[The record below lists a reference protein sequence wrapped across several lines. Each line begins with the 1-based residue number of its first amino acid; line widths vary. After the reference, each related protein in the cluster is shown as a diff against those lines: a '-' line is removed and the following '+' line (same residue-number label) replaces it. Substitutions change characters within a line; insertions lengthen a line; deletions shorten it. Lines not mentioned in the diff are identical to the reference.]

1 MFKIIGTG
9 HALPERVVTNDELST
24 FLDTSDEWISK
35 RTGIKSRHVIT
46 GETLSQLAGEASRN
60 ALDMAGVRAEELDL
74 IIATSCSPEKVVPG
88 VACMVQEL
96 IGAACPAFDI
106 SSACS
111 GFLMALDVAAAFF
124 KSGAAKKILVVSAEN
139 MTRFVDWNDRSTC
152 VLFGDGAGAVVLSE
166 GDNLLSIRMHT
177 QGTHGTVGIY
187 GPKGNSPFE
196 TVDRPER
203 NSCTFMNGQETYKYA
218 VGAMS
223 RDIEEAAALAD
234 IGLEKIDHIIPHQAN
249 LRIIMATQSKLGIP
263 MEKFCT
269 GIEYLGNTSS
279 ASEPIV
285 LDIENRK
292 GRFKEGDI
300 LAFTAFGGGLTDGGA
315 IYRW

>member
-1 MFKIIGTG
+1 MFKILGTG
-9 HALPERVVTNDELST
+9 HCLPERTVTNDELST

-35 RTGIKSRHVIT
+35 RTGIKVRHVIT
-46 GETLSQLAGEASRN
+46 DETLSGLAASAASG
-60 ALDMAGVRAEELDL
+60 ALEMSGVRAEELDL
-74 IIATSCSPEKVVPG
+74 IIATTGSAEKTVPG
-88 VACMVQEL
+88 IGCMVQKL
-96 IGAACPAFDI
+96 IGASCPAFDI

-111 GFLMALDVAAAFF
+111 GFLMALDVATAFF
-124 KSGAAKKILVVSAEN
+124 KSGRVKKMLVVSAEN
-139 MTRFVDWNDRSTC
+139 MTRFVDWTDRSTC
-152 VLFGDGAGAVVLSE
+152 VLFGDGAGAVVLGE
-166 GDNLLSIRMHT
+166 GDNLLAIKMHT
-177 QGTHGTVGIY
+177 HGDFDTVGIN

-223 RDIEEAAALAD
+223 DDLVEVAALAGISVED
-234 IGLEKIDHIIPHQAN
+234 IRHIVPHQAN
-249 LRIIMATQSKLGIP
+249 LRIIMATQSKLKIP
-263 MEKFCT
+263 MERFCT
-269 GIEYLGNTSS
+269 GIEFLGNTSS

-300 LAFTAFGGGLTDGGA
+300 VAFTAFGGGLTDGGA

>member
-1 MFKIIGTG
+1 MFKILGTG
-9 HALPERVVTNDELST
+9 HCLPERVVTNDELST

-35 RTGIKSRHVIT
+35 RTGIKSRRVIT
-46 GETLSQLAGEASRN
+46 DETLSQLAAEAAHN
-60 ALDMAGVRAEELDL
+60 AMEMSGVAPGELDL
-74 IIATSCSPEKVVPG
+74 IIATTCSGEKVVPG
-88 VACMVQEL
+88 IGCMVQKL
-96 IGAACPAFDI
+96 IGASCPAFDI

-111 GFLMALDVAAAFF
+111 GFLMALDVAAAYF
-124 KSGAAKKILVVSAEN
+124 KSGIAKKVLVVSAEN
-139 MTRFVDWNDRSTC
+139 MTRFVDWTDRSTC
-152 VLFGDGAGAVVLSE
+152 VLFGDGAGAAVLGE
-166 GDNLLSIRMHT
+166 GDNLLSIKMHT
-177 QGTHGTVGIY
+177 HGDFDTVGIH

-196 TVDRPER
+196 TVERPER

-223 RDIEEAAALAD
+223 GDIEEAAALAGID
-234 IGLEKIDHIIPHQAN
+234 INDIQHIIPHQAN
-249 LRIIMATQSKLGIP
+249 LRIIMATQSKLKIP
-263 MEKFCT
+263 VERFCT
-269 GIEYLGNTSS
+269 GIEFLGNTSS

-300 LAFTAFGGGLTDGGA
+300 IAFTAFGGGLTDGGA

>member
-46 GETLSQLAGEASRN
+46 DETLSQLAARAAAN
-60 ALDMAGVRAEELDL
+60 ALEMACVKAEELDL
-74 IIATSCSPEKVVPG
+74 IIATSCAPEKVVPG
-88 VACMVQEL
+88 IGCMVQEL
-96 IGAACPAFDI
+96 IGASCPAFDI

-111 GFLMALDVAAAFF
+111 GFLMALDAATAYFG
-124 KSGAAKKILVVSAEN
+124 SGRVKKMLVVSAEN
-139 MTRFVDWNDRSTC
+139 MTRFVDWTDRSTC
-152 VLFGDGAGAVVLSE
+152 VLFGDGAGAVVLGE
-166 GDNLLSIRMHT
+166 GDNLLSIKMHT
-177 QGTHGTVGIY
+177 HGTHGTVGIQ
-187 GPKGNSPFE
+187 GSRGNSPFE
-196 TVDRPER
+196 TVDRSER
-203 NSCTFMNGQETYKYA
+203 NACAFMNGQETYKYA
-218 VGAMS
+218 IGAMS
-223 RDIEEAAALAD
+223 GDIVEAAALAGVD
-234 IGLEKIDHIIPHQAN
+234 LDAIDHIVPHQAN
-249 LRIIMATQSKLGIP
+249 LRIIAATQAKLGIP

-285 LDIENRK
+285 LDVENRK

-315 IYRW
+315 VYRW

>member
-1 MFKIIGTG
+1 MFKILGTG
-9 HALPERVVTNDELST
+9 HSLPERVVTNDELSA

-46 GETLSQLAGEASRN
+46 NETLSELAARASLN
-60 ALDMAGVRAEELDL
+60 ALEMAGVSAEELDL
-74 IIATSCSPEKVVPG
+74 IIATTCSPEKVVPG
-88 VACMVQEL
+88 IGCMVQGL
-96 IGAACPAFDI
+96 IGASCPAFDI

-111 GFLMALDVAAAFF
+111 GFLMALDAAVAYF
-124 KSGAAKKILVVSAEN
+124 KSGRVKKMLVVSAEN
-139 MTRFVDWNDRSTC
+139 MTRFVDWTDRSTC
-152 VLFGDGAGAVVLSE
+152 VLFGDGVGAVVLGE
-166 GDNLLSIRMHT
+166 GDNLLSIKMHT
-177 QGTHGTVGIY
+177 HGTSGTVGIY

-218 VGAMS
+218 IGAMS
-223 RDIEEAAALAD
+223 GDIEEAAKLAGLD
-234 IGLEKIDHIIPHQAN
+234 IDDIDHIVPHQAN
-249 LRIIMATQSKLGIP
+249 LRIIAATQSRLGIP

-285 LDIENRK
+285 LDVENRK

-300 LAFTAFGGGLTDGGA
+300 VAFTAFGGGLTDGGA